1 MKRCSKFH
9 KGVSLI
15 EVIIA
20 FAVVSIM
27 MTVTLPA
34 FRDHTIRAK
43 VSAGL
48 SRADEAKLALER
60 TCRENHQAVVADN
73 LEAGFFY
80 IPSGTEADY
89 LDRILLGA
97 DCGRDAMAVV
107 IWTGSTGAATDPVV
121 EWNAQRDG
129 DAHRWTCRLVAGDI
143 RHVPEEC
150 RVHYVD
156 FTVVA
161 QATSD
166 ASS

>member
-1 MKRCSKFH
+1 MIDRVRSH
-9 KGVSLI
+9 
-15 EVIIA
+15 
-20 FAVVSIM
+20 
-27 MTVTLPA
+27 
-34 FRDHTIRAK
+34 
-43 VSAGL
+43 
-48 SRADEAKLALER
+48 
-60 TCRENHQAVVADN
+60 VADVYGISGAITQ
-73 LEAGFFY
+73 LAGFQDNNYRVSSDDGEFVFKVV
-80 IPSGTEADY
+80 PAETEADY